1 MATQTRTNR
10 GSLSRARI
18 VDAALELAREM
29 PLEDVS
35 LHKVGEALGVSA
47 MSLYRYVASKADLLD
62 AMGDAVLAE
71 IEIPV
76 ANGDDWRS
84 DLRALAVAFREVLQA
99 HPNVAHI
106 VLTRRLNA
114 PGTLPVFDATL
125 GILLRLGLPPAAAV
139 DCVRAAV
146 AFQIGTHVRE
156 YTLEGNAGGRL
167 AVDLDVDEYPNI
179 AAAAPHLQVMDHTH
193 EFEQG
198 LDLLIAGIEQR
209 LRGATA
215 RT

>member
-1 MATQTRTNR
+1 M
-10 GSLSRARI
+10 
-18 VDAALELAREM
+18 DAALELAREV
-29 PLEDVS
+29 PLEEVS
-35 LHKVGEALGVSA
+35 LHKVGDALGVSA

-76 ANGDDWRS
+76 ANGEDWRA
-84 DLRALAVAFREVLQA
+84 DLRALAVAFRKVLQA

-114 PGTLPVFDATL
+114 PGALPVFDATL

-139 DCVRAAV
+139 DCARVAV

-156 YTLEGNAGGRL
+156 YTLERNAGGRP
-167 AVDLDVDEYPNI
+167 AVDLDVDAYPNI
-179 AAAAPHLQVMDHTH
+179 AAAAPHLQVMDHTR
-193 EFEQG
+193 ELEQG
-198 LDLLIAGIEQR
+198 LDLLIAGIEER
-209 LRGATA
+209 LSEAMAPT
-215 RT
+215 